1 MPRTKYSEYSA
12 TPGDN
17 TDIDGINIGE
27 GMAPSDV
34 NNSLRAFLSQTRDFI
49 DGSSGDTL
57 TSSNIVVTTA
67 TILSGVNVTG
77 TATFNS
83 AVILS
88 SSVTGSA
95 LSLSG
100 ALTVGGAT
108 ILSSSLGVTGTASM
122 GVIDATTLE
131 VTNLKAKDGTASATI
146 ADATGVMTVA
156 SAVLT
161 TADIN
166 GGTLDNTVIGGAT
179 PAAGTFTTGSAT
191 TFTATTVDSTNL
203 EVTNLKAKDGTSAGS
218 IADST
223 GVVTLASAV
232 LTTAD
237 INGGTADNVVIG
249 GVTAAAGTFTT
260 ATATTGNITNVN
272 ATTVDATNVEVTNI
286 KAKDGTA
293 AATIA
298 DSTGVVTI
306 PSAVLTTAD
315 INGGTVDN
323 AAVGAGTP
331 STGAFTTLSSNSTT
345 TLNGTTIPASK
356 TLLVST
362 DIGVTV
368 QGYDA
373 DTAKYDDVTANF
385 TGTLQNGGSNVLVDT
400 DIGVNVQAY
409 DAQLADVA
417 GLTPADGSFI
427 VGNGTNF
434 ITEDGATARTSL
446 GLGSIATQA
455 ANNVDID
462 GGAVDGVTLGTNA
475 AVTEAQIDNV
485 NINGNAIVSSDTDGD
500 LSLTPNGTGDLIL
513 DGLKWP
519 QADGTADYVLKT
531 DGSGQLSWT
540 EQTGGGGTP
549 GGSDTQ
555 IQYNSGGSFAGAS
568 GLVTDGSNL
577 TLNAQGDVRFADSDS
592 SNWVAFQAPATIASD
607 VTWTLPS
614 ADGTSGQVLSTDGS
628 GTLSWASGGG
638 GGSSISAG
646 DSSVAV
652 TDAGTGKVEV
662 TVDNVEVADF
672 TTGAIVFNETGANQ
686 DFRVEGDTDANLL
699 FVDAGNERVGVGT
712 ATPAVKFHTLF
723 SGSAGAYNEVA
734 RFEATAASDTGSKI
748 TFFGKQ
754 GSDAST
760 KLSGAIGFKQTAA
773 GDSNGQPAFIVETGN
788 NGSIAERARIT
799 SAGDFLVGKTSFNF
813 NTEGLALLGSA
824 DADGSR
830 INITNDAGICINMN
844 RLTDDGSLVQF
855 FQASILEGSISVS
868 GSTVSYNGGHLA
880 RWAQLTTPKDD
891 TPLFKGTV
899 MSNLDEMNL
908 YIAPTTYWTEED
920 ELPEGV
926 NVGDV
931 KEAEHE
937 VENEQLNKV
946 KVSDVEGDANV
957 AGVFVNWTYDEA
969 HQVDEI
975 NMAMTGDMIIRIAE
989 GVTVARGDLLMSAGD
1004 GTAKPQGDDIV
1015 RSKTIAKVTSTHVTC
1030 TYDDGSYCVPCVLMA
1045 C

>member
-345 TLNGTTIPASK
+345 ILNGTTIPASK

-400 DIGVNVQAY
+400 DIGTNVQAY

-434 ITEDGATARTSL
+434 ITEDGSTARTSL
-446 GLGSIATQA
+446 GLGSISTQA
-455 ANNVDID
+455 ADNVNID

-485 NINGNAIVSSDTDGD
+485 NINGNTIVSTDTDGD

-531 DGSGQLSWT
+531 NGSGQLAWT
-540 EQTGGGGTP
+540 AQSGGGGSGTVT
-549 GGSDTQ
+549 SVDV
-555 IQYNSGGSFAGAS
+555 SGGTTGLTTSGGPVTTSGTITLAGTLAVANGGTGATS
-568 GLVTDGSNL
+568 L
-577 TLNAQGDVRFADSDS
+577 TANNVVLGNGTSAVQF
-592 SNWVAFQAPATIASD
+592 VAP
-607 VTWTLPS
+607 
-614 ADGTSGQVLSTDGS
+614 GTSGNVLTSN
-628 GTLSWASGGG
+628 GTTWTSAAGGG
-638 GGSSISAG
+638 GGSSITAG

-672 TTGAIVFNETGANQ
+672 TTGEVVFNETGANQ
-686 DFRVEGDTDANLL
+686 DFRVEGDTNANLIVADAGVDKVGIGTNTFNTNGGVLQVSNGISFPATQSACADANTLDDYEEGTWTPSDGSGAGL
-699 FVDAGNERVGVGT
+699 TFAQNQGRYTKIGREVTCYMAVAYPSTANGNNAQINGLPFTSANNVSQQAFGGSVIFTTLDANYAFFIPGNGT
-712 ATPAVKFHTLF
+712 ATYSHTYAGVRQANSVF
-723 SGSAGAYNEVA
+723 S
-734 RFEATAASDTGSKI
+734 SKVVYVVL
-748 TFFGKQ
+748 Q
-754 GSDAST
+754 Y
-760 KLSGAIGFKQTAA
+760 QTA
-773 GDSNGQPAFIVETGN
+773 
-788 NGSIAERARIT
+788 
-799 SAGDFLVGKTSFNF
+799 
-813 NTEGLALLGSA
+813 
-824 DADGSR
+824 
-830 INITNDAGICINMN
+830 
-844 RLTDDGSLVQF
+844 
-855 FQASILEGSISVS
+855 
-868 GSTVSYNGGHLA
+868 
-880 RWAQLTTPKDD
+880 
-891 TPLFKGTV
+891 
-899 MSNLDEMNL
+899 
-908 YIAPTTYWTEED
+908 
-920 ELPEGV
+920 
-926 NVGDV
+926 
-931 KEAEHE
+931 
-937 VENEQLNKV
+937 
-946 KVSDVEGDANV
+946 
-957 AGVFVNWTYDEA
+957 
-969 HQVDEI
+969 
-975 NMAMTGDMIIRIAE
+975 
-989 GVTVARGDLLMSAGD
+989 
-1004 GTAKPQGDDIV
+1004 
-1015 RSKTIAKVTSTHVTC
+1015 
-1030 TYDDGSYCVPCVLMA
+1030 
-1045 C
+1045 

>member
-446 GLGSIATQA
+446 GLGSISTQA
-455 ANNVDID
+455 ADNVNID
-462 GGAVDGVTLGTNA
+462 GGAVDAVTLGTNSA
-475 AVTEAQIDNV
+475 ITEAQIDNV
-485 NINGNAIVSSDTDGD
+485 NINGNTIVSTDTNGN
-500 LSLTPNGTGDLIL
+500 LSLTPNGTGNLVL
-513 DGLKWP
+513 DGLNWP
-519 QADGTADYVLKT
+519 QADGDPDYVLKT
-531 DGSGQLSWT
+531 NGSGQLAWT
-540 EQTGGGGTP
+540 AQSGGGGTP

-555 IQYNSGGSFAGAS
+555 IQYNNAGSFAGAS

-577 TLNAQGDVRFADSDS
+577 TINAQGDVRFADSDS
-592 SNWVAFQAPATIASD
+592 SNWVAFQAPATVASN
-607 VTWTLPS
+607 VTWTLPD
-614 ADGTSGQVLSTDGS
+614 ADGTDGQVIKTNGT
-628 GTLSWASGGG
+628 GTLSWITPSAGGG
-638 GGSSISAG
+638 GTS
-646 DSSVAV
+646 
-652 TDAGTGKVEV
+652 V
-662 TVDNVEVADF
+662 TV
-672 TTGAIVFNETGANQ
+672 TQIT
-686 DFRVEGDTDANLL
+686 
-699 FVDAGNERVGVGT
+699 
-712 ATPAVKFHTLF
+712 
-723 SGSAGAYNEVA
+723 
-734 RFEATAASDTGSKI
+734 ATAAQTDFSVTYTVGQLSVYLNGALLASADYTASNGTTVVLAAGAASGDIFTAVAYDSATQITQGDTAVEVSDTGSDGTI
-748 TFFGKQ
+748 TGTADNTAVFSVEKGKTFVLQ
-754 GSDAST
+754 GGVSSTGVGIAFPADQTTVGASSDANTLDDYEEGTWTPIDS
-760 KLSGAIGFKQTAA
+760 SGAGLTFASPSGKYTKIGRQVTAWA
-773 GDSNGQPAFIVETGN
+773 ALTYPSTADGSNSAIGGLPFTIFNSAADRGGGMIGYKADSTLTTILGE
-788 NGSIAERARIT
+788 E
-799 SAGDFLVGKTSFNF
+799 
-813 NTEGLALLGSA
+813 NTTFVAPRSN
-824 DADGSR
+824 DGSR
-830 INITNDAGICINMN
+830 I
-844 RLTDDGSLVQF
+844 
-855 FQASILEGSISVS
+855 
-868 GSTVSYNGGHLA
+868 
-880 RWAQLTTPKDD
+880 
-891 TPLFKGTV
+891 
-899 MSNLDEMNL
+899 SNATL
-908 YIAPTTYWTEED
+908 
-920 ELPEGV
+920 
-926 NVGDV
+926 
-931 KEAEHE
+931 
-937 VENEQLNKV
+937 
-946 KVSDVEGDANV
+946 S
-957 AGVFVNWTYDEA
+957 
-969 HQVDEI
+969 
-975 NMAMTGDMIIRIAE
+975 
-989 GVTVARGDLLMSAGD
+989 GDLIHWA
-1004 GTAKPQGDDIV
+1004 I
-1015 RSKTIAKVTSTHVTC
+1015 
-1030 TYDDGSYCVPCVLMA
+1030 TYNVS
-1045 C
+1045 

>member
-57 TSSNIVVTTA
+57 TSAKIVVTTA
-67 TILSGVNVTG
+67 EILSGVNVTG

-400 DIGVNVQAY
+400 DIGTNVQAY

-434 ITEDGATARTSL
+434 VTEDGATARTSL
-446 GLGSIATQA
+446 GLGSISTQA
-455 ANNVDID
+455 ADNVNID

-513 DGLKWP
+513 DNLKWP

-555 IQYNSGGSFAGAS
+555 IQYNNAGSFGGAS

-577 TLNAQGDVRFADSDS
+577 TLNAQGDLRFADSDS
-592 SNWVAFQAPATIASD
+592 SNWVAFQAPATIASN

-628 GTLSWASGGG
+628 GALSWASGGG
-638 GGSSISAG
+638 GGGSSITAG

-686 DFRVEGDTDANLL
+686 DFRVEGDTDADLL
-699 FVDAGNERVGVGT
+699 FVDASADRVGISTNAPDASLTVDGIASFGAGSASTPSIARAGDLNTGIFFPAADTIAFTEGGAEAMRITSDGRLGIGTTSPNYPLNVQGSGDTFVGITGGTSNVAALLLGDADNKSLGRVSYNNSDNSLQFWADGSERSRIDSTGRMLIATTTT
-712 ATPAVKFHTLF
+712 ASGSNTAGLEIKAPNATSGQYAFAALNSAGSSYAIAFRNDGYLRSESVYAQT
-723 SGSAGAYNEVA
+723 SGSAANVFVDSSGYLLRSTSSIKYKKDVVDYDKGLIAVQSLRPVYYKSNRTNADGNEDSHQYV
-734 RFEATAASDTGSKI
+734 
-748 TFFGKQ
+748 
-754 GSDAST
+754 
-760 KLSGAIGFKQTAA
+760 GFIAEEIDAA
-773 GDSNGQPAFIVETGN
+773 GLTEFVQYGEDSTPESLAYGN
-788 NGSIAERARIT
+788 M
-799 SAGDFLVGKTSFNF
+799 V
-813 NTEGLALLGSA
+813 ALLTKA
-824 DADGSR
+824 IQELKAELD
-830 INITNDAGICINMN
+830 
-844 RLTDDGSLVQF
+844 
-855 FQASILEGSISVS
+855 
-868 GSTVSYNGGHLA
+868 TVKAELA
-880 RWAQLTTPKDD
+880 TL
-891 TPLFKGTV
+891 KG
-899 MSNLDEMNL
+899 
-908 YIAPTTYWTEED
+908 
-920 ELPEGV
+920 
-926 NVGDV
+926 
-931 KEAEHE
+931 
-937 VENEQLNKV
+937 
-946 KVSDVEGDANV
+946 
-957 AGVFVNWTYDEA
+957 
-969 HQVDEI
+969 
-975 NMAMTGDMIIRIAE
+975 
-989 GVTVARGDLLMSAGD
+989 
-1004 GTAKPQGDDIV
+1004 
-1015 RSKTIAKVTSTHVTC
+1015 
-1030 TYDDGSYCVPCVLMA
+1030 
-1045 C
+1045 